1 MAVGPLARL
10 LCRAQPGGAASARV
24 VRGEMRAPVCG
35 RHGGVTDVSDFW
47 NILVSHAFNVSVT

>member
-24 VRGEMRAPVCG
+24 VRVEMRAPVCG
-35 RHGGVTDVSDFW
+35 RHGGAADVSDFW
-47 NILVSHAFNVSVT
+47 NILESYVIDVSVT